1 MNAAFATLI
10 NKKELKIIQKSIQ
23 KISMDEQRVGQT
35 DLRGVDLTKD
45 QELEVKVK
53 TFKFEQQ
60 INSNIND

>member
-53 TFKFEQQ
+53 TFKFEQP